1 MKAMVFTRL
10 GVVEVK
16 EVPEVIA
23 GDGDIVVEVDRAG
36 ICGSELHGIQTPGF
50 RVPPLIMGHEFV
62 GHTIDGR
69 RVAVNPLIACG
80 TCDLCRTG
88 NAQLCRTRSL
98 LGIHLAGGF
107 AERVAVPASCV
118 HDLPD
123 GLDWDRAGLIE
134 PVANAVHAW
143 QLAGSPK
150 AKRVG
155 VIGCGPIGLACLE
168 VARHY
173 GASTV
178 ACADLSDDRRNVAS
192 SIGADEVDEA
202 LEGEFDVIV
211 DAVGTAGTRRA
222 SVERLIPGGTT
233 VWLGL
238 ATAESG
244 FDAAHA
250 VRMEKNIRGSFAYT
264 DAQFAEAVAMA
275 PLLDLS
281 WSTTYP
287 LSQGA
292 EIFNALMGGQTTPIK
307 ALLQP

>member
-1 MKAMVFTRL
+1 MKAMVFTRV
-10 GVVEVK
+10 GVVEVLD
-16 EVPEVIA
+16 VPDA
-23 GDGDIVVEVDRAG
+23 AAADGDVIVEVDRAG

-62 GHTIDGR
+62 GHTSDGR

-80 TCDLCRTG
+80 TCDLCRAG

-107 AERVAVPASCV
+107 AERVAVPASAL
-118 HDLPD
+118 HELPD

-143 QLAGSPK
+143 SLAGGPV

-168 VARHY
+168 VARYY
-173 GASTV
+173 GAASV
-178 ACADLSDDRRNVAS
+178 ACADLSSERRDVAS
-192 SIGADEVDEA
+192 SIGADEVGEA
-202 LEGEFDVIV
+202 LEGEFDVV
-211 DAVGTAGTRRA
+211 FDAVGTAGTRRA

-250 VRMEKNIRGSFAYT
+250 VRMEKRIVGSFAYS
-264 DAQFAEAVAMA
+264 DAQFAEAVAIA
-275 PLLDLS
+275 ARLDLS

-287 LSQGA
+287 LSEGA
-292 EIFNALMGGQTTPIK
+292 EIFNALMSGQTTPIK